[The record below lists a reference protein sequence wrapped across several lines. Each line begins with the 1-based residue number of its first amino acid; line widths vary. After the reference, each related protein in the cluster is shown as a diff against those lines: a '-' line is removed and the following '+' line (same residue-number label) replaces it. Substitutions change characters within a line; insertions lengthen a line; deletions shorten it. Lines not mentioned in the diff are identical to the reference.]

1 MKKRIISIALIVA
14 MVVAMIPAVLVNA
27 FAAAYTGHGDG
38 YDVYYSETDPV
49 LDGKMDAIYENS
61 EKIYSTYNSGSA
73 RFEAYFVFTA
83 NGMYTCAN
91 IKDSTVD
98 VEKETANGVTTG
110 DYAQIYGQ
118 LSNTVDGV
126 TQYSSGYDYAD
137 VGRTAYYQMQIKYT
151 LTDDGYIMETY
162 SPWSYLLKDRITN
175 GFSLETAN
183 VKVGYQ
189 VNDYGIGDDGHKYI
203 CYDNILCQSYW
214 AGSYCNG
221 ASAPEKSMIKTNV
234 IKTPKA
240 TNDLKYTSFVTNE
253 AITLDGVR
261 DDIYLA
267 SQKITSGY
275 VPTGTF
281 GETAGFETYIVA
293 RENGFYIFASIYD
306 DTLDKAEAVANGL
319 RAQDGD
325 KFQIYLQL
333 GNNVWNRW
341 GYIDFDYVDGGRHL
355 VTKKTLQDAATI
367 VDEIQ
372 QKAVLWED
380 GKGWDIEIFLP
391 HTISQDDR
399 FRSDINA
406 SWTDL
411 LMKVNFQALN
421 ETCTEWDSTG
431 YCTARNR
438 YGLSYDISEA
448 GGAWNGPTANGCYFV
463 PVDFSVNPVS
473 MPGTGK
479 LTYASSVSIDGVKD
493 AAYGDDSLAFVLD
506 KARSSNFTSENGN
519 EYAKAWV
526 TVTDTQVALYA
537 LVHDT
542 TLAASPSDAICIYTY
557 FPLTNTGTFFGGG
570 YARNGHIETTSR
582 WGANEFNSTNGNGDS
597 NIGEAQTAKS
607 LGDGWYA
614 IEMAMNLPYAERAA
628 IARGETIEIGIGIQH
643 RDRDASGTIKAYNR
657 SGYESYWNDKTYTK
671 NSLPRFEVSKAS
683 TAANFAAVAAPAIS
697 GAQVALGDS
706 ITVNYYANVPA
717 TAEAVAMKFTM
728 NDKVTFVQGVA
739 ESATSYKF
747 PFEGIAPQCMG
758 DNIKAELYVGG
769 QKFVIKDGYSVLQN
783 VNNVKNDANKA
794 LVEAL
799 LHYGAAAQ
807 KHANYKTGT
816 LVNAGLAAPTYADT
830 LTNNQ
835 KNVGAST
842 VSGAKF
848 SAAGVYHANINKI
861 YAKITVSN
869 LSVLDGLTV
878 TIDGKVAEL
887 EKFSDGVYIVYTDGV
902 SVKNFDKTYTFVLT
916 DANGSQTLTYSVNA
930 YASVKWNADNAY
942 TQEIARAMYAYGV
955 AAENYNG

>member
-1 MKKRIISIALIVA
+1 MKKRILSLALIVA

-49 LDGKMDAIYENS
+49 LDGQMDAMYENS

-73 RFEAYFVFTA
+73 KFEAYFVFTA
-83 NGMYTCAN
+83 NGMYACAN

-98 VEKETANGVTTG
+98 VAKETANNVNTG
-110 DYAQIYGQ
+110 DYAQIYWQ
-118 LSNTVDGV
+118 LSNTVDGS

-151 LTDDGYIMETY
+151 LTEDGYIMETY

-175 GFSLETAN
+175 GFSLETAT
-183 VKVGYQ
+183 VKIGYQ
-189 VNDYGIGDDGHKYI
+189 VNDYGIGDDTHKYI

-214 AGSYCNG
+214 SGDYCNG
-221 ASAPEKSMIKTNV
+221 ASAPVKSMIKTNV
-234 IKTPKA
+234 IKTPK
-240 TNDLKYTSFVTNE
+240 TDGIKYTSFVTNE
-253 AITLDGVR
+253 TITLDGVR
-261 DDIYLA
+261 DDIYLG

-275 VPTGTF
+275 VAEGTE
-281 GETAGFETYIVA
+281 GVTTGFETYIVA

-306 DTLDKAEAVANGL
+306 DTLDKADAVANGL

-333 GNNVWNRW
+333 GNNVWTRW

-355 VTKKTLQDAATI
+355 VTAQTLGYS

-372 QKAVLWED
+372 QKAVIWED
-380 GKGWDIEIFLP
+380 QKGWDIEIFLP
-391 HTISQDDR
+391 HTISADDR
-399 FRSDINA
+399 FKSDINA
-406 SWTDL
+406 NWTDL

-421 ETCTEWDSTG
+421 ETCLTWNASGVCQT
-431 YCTARNR
+431 RNR
-438 YGLSYDISEA
+438 YGLSYDISA
-448 GGAWNGPTANGCYFV
+448 AQNAWNGPTAGGCYFV

-479 LTYASSVSIDGVKD
+479 LTYAPSISIDGEKD

-506 KARSSNFTSENGN
+506 KSRSSNFTSENGN
-519 EYAKAWV
+519 AYAKAWV
-526 TVTDTQVALYA
+526 AVSDTKINLYA
-537 LVHDT
+537 LVNDT
-542 TLAASPSDAICIYTY
+542 TLSSSPSDAIVLYTY

-570 YARNGHIETTSR
+570 YARSGHIETTSR

-597 NIGEAQTAKS
+597 NIGETQSAKS

-643 RDRDASGTIKAYNR
+643 RDRDTSNIEKAYNR

-683 TAANFAAVAAPAIS
+683 TSASFTAVTTSTIT
-697 GAQVALGDS
+697 GASVALGDS

-717 TAEAVAMKFTM
+717 TAENVSMKFTM
-728 NDKVTFVQGVA
+728 NGKVTFVQGVA

-747 PFEGIAPQCMG
+747 PFKGIAPQCMS
-758 DNIKAELYVGG
+758 DNIKAELYIGG
-769 QKFVIKDGYSVLQN
+769 TKFAAKDGYSVLQN
-783 VNNVKNDANKA
+783 VNNVKNASNKT

-807 KHANYKTGT
+807 KYANYKTGA
-816 LVNAGLAAPTYADT
+816 LVNAGLADPTYANT
-830 LTNNQ
+830 LANNQ
-835 KNVGAST
+835 KNIGTST
-842 VSGAKF
+842 ISGAKF

-861 YAKITVSN
+861 YAKVTVNNIN
-869 LSVLDGLTV
+869 LVDKLTV
-878 TIDGKVAEL
+878 TVNGVEAKL
-887 EKFSDGVYIVYTDGV
+887 EKYSDGVYIVYSEDI
-902 SVKNFDKTYTFVLT
+902 SVKDFDKVYTFVLT
-916 DANGSQTLTYSVNA
+916 GESGSQTITYSVNA
-930 YASVKWNADNAY
+930 YASVKWNDDNAN
-942 TQEIARAMYAYGV
+942 TQALARAMYAYGV
-955 AAENYNG
+955 AAESYNG